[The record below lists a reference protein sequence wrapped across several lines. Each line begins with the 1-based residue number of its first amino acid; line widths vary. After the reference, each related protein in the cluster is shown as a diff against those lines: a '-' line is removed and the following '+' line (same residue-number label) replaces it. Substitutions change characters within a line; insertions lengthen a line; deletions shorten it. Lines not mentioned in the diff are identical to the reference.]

1 MTWLGGCRPNHLPQQ
16 VHAWGIPAQLAQQT
30 TASSLQARHDL
41 YRFQDPSAHARR
53 TAARRCPP
61 RNNLQPVAAQD
72 KSTPPRTD
80 KAARVEAVLLVA
92 GGAMSTRRLAQ
103 LAILADANEAKS
115 LIDKL
120 NESYDRSR
128 SAFSIERVAAGY
140 QLLSR
145 PQFAFWLD
153 TLHNRPAT
161 LKLSPP
167 MMETL
172 TIVAYQQPIVRADIE
187 AIRGVQCSEIL
198 KQLMEHN
205 LVKVGGEDDSL
216 GRPYL
221 YVTTRKF
228 LEVFGLLSLGDLPL
242 GDTLSRASKPISAS
256 SQSENFVDGTA
267 APAPIP
273 DDVITDTRRVA

>member
-1 MTWLGGCRPNHLPQQ
+1 LPQQ
-16 VHAWGIPAQLAQQT
+16 VDTWGTLAPLTQQT
-30 TASSLQARHDL
+30 TAPGLQARHDL
-41 YRFQDPSAHARR
+41 YRFQDPSAHAIR

-61 RNNLQPVAAQD
+61 HNNLRPLAAQD
-72 KSTPPRTD
+72 NSTPARTD
-80 KAARVEAVLLVA
+80 KAARVEAVLLIA
-92 GGAMSTRRLAQ
+92 GGALSTRRLAQ
-103 LAILADANEAKS
+103 LATLADTNEAKL

-120 NESYDRSR
+120 NASYDRSR

-228 LEVFGLLSLGDLPL
+228 LELFGLRNLGDLPMS
-242 GDTLSRASKPISAS
+242 DTLARAPKPVNAS
-256 SQSENFVDGTA
+256 SQSEDFVDDTA
-267 APAPIP
+267 VPAAAQ
-273 DDVITDTRRVA
+273 DDVQTETRRVA